1 LRVNNSKRNKRGDAT
16 CFLSWQW
23 PDPQPGHFFSW
34 DDPKT
39 KEQFGVAPR
48 SMTIQKEGIMQNLIS
63 YDPRNEAGLD
73 ELFRGFFKP
82 VRVEGAPTPVM
93 IKMDAT
99 ETENG
104 YLIHAEMPGV
114 KKEDIDVAIEG
125 NQVTITAEV
134 KQAWEK
140 KEGDRML
147 RNERYFGNIYRSFTL
162 PAELDESASVAT
174 YDNGVLELKLVKKAA
189 VAGKRLAIR

>member
-1 LRVNNSKRNKRGDAT
+1 
-16 CFLSWQW
+16 
-23 PDPQPGHFFSW
+23 
-34 DDPKT
+34 
-39 KEQFGVAPR
+39 
-48 SMTIQKEGIMQNLIS
+48 MQNLIS

-82 VRVEGAPTPVM
+82 VRLESAPAPVT

-134 KQAWEK
+134 KQEWEK

-174 YDNGVLELKLVKKAA
+174 YNNGVLELKLVKKAA
-189 VAGKRLAIR
+189 APGKRLAIQ

>member
-1 LRVNNSKRNKRGDAT
+1 
-16 CFLSWQW
+16 
-23 PDPQPGHFFSW
+23 
-34 DDPKT
+34 
-39 KEQFGVAPR
+39 
-48 SMTIQKEGIMQNLIS
+48 MQNVIS
-63 YDPRNEAGLD
+63 YDPRSDTGYD

-82 VRVEGAPTPVM
+82 VRMEGAPTPVT
-93 IKMDAT
+93 IKMDVS
-99 ETENG
+99 ETDNG
-104 YLIHAEMPGV
+104 YVVHSEMPGV

-134 KQAWEK
+134 KRQWEK

-162 PAELDESASVAT
+162 PVELDESACEAK

-189 VAGKRLAIR
+189 APGKRLAIR